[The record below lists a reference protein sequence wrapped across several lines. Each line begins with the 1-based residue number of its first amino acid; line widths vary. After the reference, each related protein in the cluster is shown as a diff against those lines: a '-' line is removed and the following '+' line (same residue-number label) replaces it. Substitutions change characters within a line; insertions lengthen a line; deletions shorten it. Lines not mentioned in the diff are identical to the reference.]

1 MTAGNPVGSLGLQ
14 ALWTENPE
22 IQMCSTANHDRHI
35 PSMSTSIKNLGSL
48 SAAQALLIS
57 HLHAHVEHARE
68 LELRFW
74 KQADCMS
81 CSAMYHTIPYHAILC
96 ESMPYYAILCHNVLR
111 CTIRYHVIPYDTIRY
126 HAIPYDTV
134 HIQCHAI
141 LYRWN
146 VLHHTVLDYTTPC
159 HAIPY

>member
-1 MTAGNPVGSLGLQ
+1 MDAGAAESFEVCTQFQGMLSMMIPSTLRD
-14 ALWTENPE
+14 ASACMIYCYNPE

-35 PSMSTSIKNLGSL
+35 PSMSTSTKDLGSL

-81 CSAMYHTIPYHAILC
+81 CSTICTILYHT
-96 ESMPYYAILCHNVLR
+96 MPFYAILCHTMPYCAILYYAV
-111 CTIRYHVIPYDTIRY
+111 PYDTIQY
-126 HAIPYDTV
+126 HRIPYDTV
-134 HIQCHAI
+134 
-141 LYRWN
+141 
-146 VLHHTVLDYTTPC
+146 
-159 HAIPY
+159 